1 MIDHTRAILLMDL
14 YRDLLTSRQQE
25 ILTLYFEE
33 DLSLSEIQENLHIS
47 RSAVQNTVAKA
58 LQSMEKY
65 EALLHLQQKT
75 EKLEALK
82 EKYPEISEELQTI
95 LDL

>member
-14 YRDLLTSRQQE
+14 YRDLLTPRQQE

-58 LQSMEKY
+58 FQSMERY